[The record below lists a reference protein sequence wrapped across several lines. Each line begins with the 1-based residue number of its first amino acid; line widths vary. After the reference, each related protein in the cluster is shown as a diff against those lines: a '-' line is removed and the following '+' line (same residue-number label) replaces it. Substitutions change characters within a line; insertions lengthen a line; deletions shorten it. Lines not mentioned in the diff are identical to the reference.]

1 MLAEDLQMVL
11 LFMSKSMKPFLTHV
25 GRYLLVFFLTV
36 LVLVPGFFI
45 SLKATGSVWG
55 FVVLAAVVSAIHWLI
70 RRQVVLPS
78 LLRIDRQFFGF
89 LQDDGVITG
98 PLDPQLLAEALDYAR
113 KRAGSLSAFKVSRAI
128 RVALLVLCLDSGIIE
143 ARDDERLNKSIGQAF
158 KYSVKGYLFFGTFL
172 VVFWGISFLSTL
184 GLAIAL
190 KLLIFTLGTLFA
202 AFLFQAILE
211 PILYLLVL
219 NRMHQSNREG

>member
-1 MLAEDLQMVL
+1 MLAEDLQLVL
-11 LFMSKSMKPFLTHV
+11 LFMSKSMKPFLIHV
-25 GRYLLVFFLTV
+25 GRYVLMFFLTV

-55 FVVLAAVVSAIHWLI
+55 FVVLAAVVVAVHWLI

-78 LLRIDRQFFGF
+78 LLRIDRMFLGF
-89 LQDDGVITG
+89 LQEHEAIPG
-98 PLDPQLLAEALDYAR
+98 PLDPQVSARVSDYST
-113 KRAGSLSAFKVSRAI
+113 KRAGALPAFKVSKAI
-128 RVALLVLCLDSGIIE
+128 RTALLVLFLENE
-143 ARDDERLNKSIGQAF
+143 AFKNLDDERLRSTVGQAF
-158 KYSVKGYLFFGTFL
+158 KYSVRGYLFFGTFL
-172 VVFWGISFLSTL
+172 VVFLGISFLSTL
-184 GLAIAL
+184 GLGIDL

-219 NRMHQSNREG
+219 NRLHQSNREG